1 MHRKLVSTLV
11 LSIMSGVC
19 LAQAP
24 VVDISDTTTPS
35 TSTSSLS
42 DVDVSAV
49 EERLAVLER
58 IVESRTSNQQ
68 RMQEQLDI
76 LQSDVD
82 GIRGSIE
89 LHNHQ
94 LEKILERQRELFLEI
109 DNRFSALQTQSQQ
122 VASQFP
128 SGINNNSGTTATQ
141 LPSSPVAGNEQS
153 AYQNAVNLILKQRDY
168 EAAIPAFRT
177 FLTQFPNSEYT
188 DNAYYWLGQ
197 LLYNKKE
204 WSEAKNAFE
213 QVVNNFTQSPKRADS
228 ILKLGMIAKQ
238 SGDLSTANQQFQKVV
253 AEYPD
258 STPARLA
265 NEQLAGN

>member
-1 MHRKLVSTLV
+1 MRKQFVSTLV
-11 LSIMSGVC
+11 LSFISGAC

-24 VVDISDTTTPS
+24 VVDISDTPTVS
-35 TSTSSLS
+35 TASTNGL
-42 DVDVSAV
+42 VDVSTL
-49 EERLAVLER
+49 EDRLAVLER
-58 IVESRTSNQQ
+58 IVESRTENQQ

-109 DNRFSALQTQSQQ
+109 DNRFSSLQSQTQQ

-128 SGINNNSGTTATQ
+128 STTNAGAASNGTPTAVI
-141 LPSSPVAGNEQS
+141 PASGNEQS
-153 AYQNAVNLILKQRDY
+153 AYQDAVNLILKQRDY
-168 EAAIPAFRT
+168 DAAIPAFRT
-177 FLTQFPNSEYT
+177 FLSQFPNSEYT
-188 DNAYYWLGQ
+188 DNAHYWLGQ

-204 WSEAKNAFE
+204 WADAKNAFE
-213 QVVNNFTQSPKRADS
+213 QVVNNFNQSPKRADS

-238 SGDLSTANQQFQKVV
+238 TGTIGTANQLFQQVV